1 MIINL
6 LLQNFKTKRKKIV
19 LFMDLMGNLHP
30 IKDVVTGK
38 TSIHLRCLD
47 QVKRGIERFL
57 SDRKVQILDRE
68 RIVKEILGSEYR
80 GTK

>member
-1 MIINL
+1 ML
-6 LLQNFKTKRKKIV
+6 GSSQ
-19 LFMDLMGNLHP
+19 
-30 IKDVVTGK
+30 
-38 TSIHLRCLD
+38 
-47 QVKRGIERFL
+47 KRGIERFL